1 MIDIERIRQSF
12 EEVADNLARRGVDR
26 EEIGKL
32 QKRDE
37 EWRQLAQEVDK
48 MRKKQ
53 NEANKKMAQASEA
66 ERAKLKDGL
75 KNDSNN
81 LKEKEGE
88 IKEVAKERDVLWR
101 ALPNELLNDVPTGG
115 EADYEVLRQVPEEL
129 PAKNFE
135 VKNYFELAEN
145 ELFDIERAAKVAGSR
160 FVYIK
165 GQLARLQMAL
175 VSFVF
180 DFLQAKG
187 FVPILPPVM
196 ITEEAMSGMG
206 YLEHGGDEIYKT
218 QDDLYLVGTSE
229 QSIGVMHM
237 KEVLDKE
244 RLPLRYVGY
253 SSCFRREAGSHGKD
267 VRGILRLHQ
276 FDKVEMF
283 SFTSADKSAEE
294 HELLLEM
301 QEKIMQALEL
311 PYRVIKLA
319 AKDLGAPSAK
329 TYDIETWI
337 PGEKKYRETHSTSN
351 TTDYQARRLN
361 VRVKSENSTAKAHML
376 NGTAL
381 AMSRTLI
388 ALMENHQQA
397 DGSIAIPKAL
407 HEYLPFEKIEA
418 RPREDAK

>member
-1 MIDIERIRQSF
+1 MIDIERVRQNF
-12 EEVADNLARRGVDR
+12 EEVTDNLARRGVDR
-26 EEIGKL
+26 KEISKL
-32 QKRDE
+32 QKSDE
-37 EWRQLAQEVDK
+37 KWRQLAQAVDK
-48 MRKKQ
+48 MRKSQ
-53 NEANKKMAQASEA
+53 NEANQKMAQASEA
-66 ERAKLKDGL
+66 ERTKLKDEL
-75 KNDSNN
+75 RNDSNN
-81 LKEKEGE
+81 LKEKE
-88 IKEVAKERDVLWR
+88 KETKKAAKERDILWR

-115 EADYEVLRQVPEEL
+115 ETDYEVLRQVPKQL
-129 PAKNFE
+129 PVKNFE

-145 ELFDIERAAKVAGSR
+145 ELFDIEKATKVAGSR

-165 GQLARLQMAL
+165 GQLARLQIAL

-180 DFLQAKG
+180 DFLGAEG
-187 FVPILPPVM
+187 FVPILPPVL
-196 ITEEAMSGMG
+196 INKKAMAGMG

-229 QSIGVMHM
+229 QSIGAMHM
-237 KEVLDKE
+237 EEVLDKE
-244 RLPLRYVGY
+244 KLPLRYVGY

-283 SFTSADKSAEE
+283 SFTSADKSSDE
-294 HELLLEM
+294 HELILGM

-319 AKDLGAPSAK
+319 AQDLGAPSAK

-361 VRVKSENSTAKAHML
+361 VRVKSENSIEKAHML

-397 DGSIAIPKAL
+397 DGSIVIPKAL
-407 HEYLPFEKIEA
+407 HKYLPFEKIEA
-418 RPREDAK
+418 RP